1 VDARGRRRPAST
13 QLDLPLA
20 DAAAVSPPSLPARLA
35 FAIASDGGRPFDD
48 ESRFFEPWW
57 PGAPAFLRRSGRSI
71 ELRTAHLSD
80 PLIAFPELAS
90 VVSGLKGDEIVI
102 EGTLLALDEHG
113 IPDERL
119 LRHRLAGRPSAIA
132 EGAFVAADLVYL
144 AGESLARRPFVE
156 RRRRLSGILRD
167 GPHHVLSRGLVGE
180 GRTLAHAVAG
190 LGLSAISARRLD
202 APWRPGPAGDAWLR
216 LPVGETPATPA
227 RPLLVLLERL
237 PLEG

>member
-1 VDARGRRRPAST
+1 MNDPTRPPDT
-13 QLDLPLA
+13 QLDLALGSTS
-20 DAAAVSPPSLPARLA
+20 AVAPPTLPARLA
-35 FAIASDGGRPFDD
+35 FPIPSDGGRPFDD

-57 PGAPAFLRRSGRSI
+57 PGAPAFLRRSGRAI

-80 PLIAFPELAS
+80 PLLAFPELAS
-90 VVSGLKGDEIVI
+90 VAAGLKGDDLIVV
-102 EGTLLALDEHG
+102 GTLLALDEQG

-119 LRHRLAGRPSAIA
+119 LRHRLAGRPSTIA
-132 EGAFVAADLVYL
+132 EGAFVASDLVYL
-144 AGESLARRPFVE
+144 DGQSLARKPFVE

-190 LGLSAISARRLD
+190 MGLSAISARRLD
-202 APWRPGPAGDAWLR
+202 APWRSGHAGDAWLR

>member
-1 VDARGRRRPAST
+1 VHDPTRPPGT
-13 QLDLPLA
+13 QLDLALGNTPTVA
-20 DAAAVSPPSLPARLA
+20 PPTLPPRLA
-35 FAIASDGGRPFDD
+35 FAIPSDGGRPFDD

-57 PGAPAFLRRSGRSI
+57 PGAPAFLRRSARSI

-80 PLIAFPELAS
+80 PLIAFPELGS
-90 VVSGLKGDEIVI
+90 VAAGLKGDDLIVV
-102 EGTLLALDEHG
+102 GTLLALDEQG

-132 EGAFVAADLVYL
+132 EGAFVASDLVYL
-144 AGESLARRPFVE
+144 DGQSLARKPFVE

-202 APWRPGPAGDAWLR
+202 APWRSGHAGDAWLR

>member
-1 VDARGRRRPAST
+1 MV
-13 QLDLPLA
+13 
-20 DAAAVSPPSLPARLA
+20 
-35 FAIASDGGRPFDD
+35 
-48 ESRFFEPWW
+48 
-57 PGAPAFLRRSGRSI
+57 

-90 VVSGLKGDEIVI
+90 IAAGLKGDRLIVA
-102 EGTLLALDEHG
+102 GTLLALDEEG

-119 LRHRLAGRPSAIA
+119 LRRRLAAQPSGIA
-132 EGAFVAADLVYL
+132 EGAFVASDLLYL
-144 AGESLARRPFVE
+144 DGQPLARKPFVE

-190 LGLSAISARRLD
+190 LGLHALSARRLD
-202 APWRPGPAGDAWLR
+202 ASWRSGPAGDAWLR
-216 LPVGETPATPA
+216 LPVSETPATET

-237 PLEG
+237 PLAE